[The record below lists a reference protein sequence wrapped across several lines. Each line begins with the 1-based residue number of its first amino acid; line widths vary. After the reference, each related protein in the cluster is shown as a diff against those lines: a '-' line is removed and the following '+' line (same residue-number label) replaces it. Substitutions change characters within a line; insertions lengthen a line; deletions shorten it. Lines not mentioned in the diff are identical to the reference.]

1 MQLWEMITLGI
12 GLAMDATAVSMTN
25 GMSVKNIRK
34 KEAFLIA
41 SAFGIF
47 QGIMPLIGYFTGA
60 LLSEYINRIDHW
72 IALLLLGYIG
82 GKMIFESLSKDD
94 DAIPVRVLS
103 FRTLIIQ
110 AISTSIDALAVGVS
124 LAALQA
130 PIIKS
135 CVVIAATTFFLSF
148 IAVFIGKRFGDLIGQ
163 KAQIVGGA
171 LLIGIG
177 LKIFI
182 QHFFS

>member
-1 MQLWEMITLGI
+1 MQLWEMTALGV

-25 GMSVKNIRK
+25 GMSVKNIKK

-47 QGIMPLIGYFTGA
+47 QGIMPFIGYFTGA
-60 LLSEYINRIDHW
+60 LLSEYISRIDHW
-72 IALLLLGYIG
+72 IALFLLGYIG
-82 GKMIFESLSKDD
+82 GKMIFEAASKNNDTI
-94 DAIPVRVLS
+94 AVCRFS
-103 FRTLIIQ
+103 FRMLLIQ

-135 CVVIAATTFFLSF
+135 CTVIATTTFFLSF
-148 IAVFIGKRFGDLIGQ
+148 IAIYIGRRFGDLLGQ
-163 KAQIVGGA
+163 KAQIVGGI

-182 QHFFS
+182 QHFFA

>member
-1 MQLWEMITLGI
+1 MQLWEMTALGV

-41 SAFGIF
+41 STFGIF
-47 QGIMPLIGYFTGA
+47 QGIMPFIGYFTGA
-60 LLSEYINRIDHW
+60 LLSEYISRIDHW
-72 IALLLLGYIG
+72 IALLLLAYIG
-82 GKMIFESLSKDD
+82 GKMIFEAVSKNDDVVPIRSLSIKS
-94 DAIPVRVLS
+94 L
-103 FRTLIIQ
+103 FIQ
-110 AISTSIDALAVGVS
+110 AVSTSIDALAVGVS
-124 LAALQA
+124 LAALHA

-135 CVVIAATTFFLSF
+135 CTVIAVTTFLLSF
-148 IAVFIGKRFGDLIGQ
+148 IAVFIGKRFGDLLGQ

-182 QHFFS
+182 QHFFA